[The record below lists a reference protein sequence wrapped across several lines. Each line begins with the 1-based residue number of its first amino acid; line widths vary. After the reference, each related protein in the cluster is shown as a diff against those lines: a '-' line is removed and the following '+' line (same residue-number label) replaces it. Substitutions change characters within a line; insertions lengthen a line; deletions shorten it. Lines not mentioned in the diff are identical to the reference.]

1 MRVAPCPCSQGWQA
15 PALLLP
21 LVALGREG
29 CLLDTLERQS
39 AVGVGDSGLYC
50 LDLPL
55 PDELLGGQ
63 RLQQP
68 LHPQAFLLWKH

>member
-1 MRVAPCPCSQGWQA
+1 MTRE
-15 PALLLP
+15 ALFLALRGGKPLHFSFLSLLWEEKG
-21 LVALGREG
+21 V
-29 CLLDTLERQS
+29 LDTSERQS
-39 AVGVGDSGLYC
+39 AVGVSDYRLYC

-68 LHPQAFLLWKH
+68 LHPQAFLLWKN

>member
-1 MRVAPCPCSQGWQA
+1 MS
-15 PALLLP
+15 LLSGGGKPPHSSFLW
-21 LVALGREG
+21 LLWEEEG
-29 CLLDTLERQS
+29 VSFDTSERQS